1 MNNSYK
7 NFKIYNIMKQT
18 LNILRGR
25 PWLWLWLLIAW
36 LVPQQAAADD
46 GYETF
51 VDQSY
56 LYNVFVSGTNTVTI
70 TVPCY
75 DQEGADA
82 WIEDAVLYASWEGR
96 RRRCSYLG
104 ESARPVSA
112 AVRVPA
118 LSNS

>member
-1 MNNSYK
+1 M
-7 NFKIYNIMKQT
+7 
-18 LNILRGR
+18 RGR

-70 TVPCY
+70 TVRR
-75 DQEGADA
+75 DGKDVKLKVTLDDSEGSSSKN
-82 WIEDAVLYASWEGR
+82 ASSSSGSE
-96 RRRCSYLG
+96 
-104 ESARPVSA
+104 A
-112 AVRVPA
+112 AVSSESKT
-118 LSNS
+118 L